1 MCRENL
7 VEMVGRQI
15 AFALTKRDSL
25 LRSHHHKAASPDNI
39 AIGVIIGRTAEF
51 FDFFVYGI
59 ASILVFPSLVFS
71 FEPDPVRA
79 LMYSFLVFSVAFLA
93 RPIGSFVFMAVD
105 RAYGRGVKLTIALFM
120 PGGSTVS
127 MAFLPSYDQAG
138 AVSLWLLIAFRLGQG
153 FAWGGAWD
161 GLASLLALNAPDGR
175 QGRYAMVPQ
184 LGAPLGFA
192 LASVLFG
199 YFYTILPEEDFLA
212 WGWRY
217 PFFVAFA
224 INVVALFARLRLVAT
239 REFGELL
246 HKNELFAQA
255 MDELIRH
262 HLRDVS
268 IGAFVPL
275 ASFALFHLVTIFP
288 LAWISLVRREQI
300 GEMLAMQLVGA
311 AVGTVAIVLSG
322 YAADRWGRR
331 RHLLWS
337 AALTALFSFSAT
349 LLIDTGRIGQYS
361 FLLIG
366 FALMGFSFGQASGSI
381 ANVFSTRFR
390 YSGSAVT
397 SDIAWL
403 IGAGFAP
410 AVALFLAT
418 EFGIAF
424 IGIYLLSGAV
434 CSIAALMI
442 ASRVRPISDDRDP
455 ATRKDI

>member
-1 MCRENL
+1 MQN
-7 VEMVGRQI
+7 VG
-15 AFALTKRDSL
+15 
-25 LRSHHHKAASPDNI
+25 SHPSSQPNTSGMESDARKIHDDKAVSPDNI
-39 AIGVIIGRTAEF
+39 AIGVIIGRMAEF

-59 ASILVFPSLVFS
+59 ASVLVFPSLVFS

-79 LMYSFLVFSVAFLA
+79 QMYSFLVFAVAFLA
-93 RPIGSFVFMAVD
+93 RPIGSFVFMGVD
-105 RAYGRGVKLTIALFM
+105 RVYGRGVKLTIALFLL
-120 PGGSTVS
+120 GGSTVS
-127 MAFLPSYDQAG
+127 MAFLPSYAQAG
-138 AVSLWLLIAFRLGQG
+138 AISLWLLIAFRLLQG

-161 GLASLLALNAPDGR
+161 GLASLLALNAPEDR
-175 QGRYAMVPQ
+175 RGRYAMVPQ
-184 LGAPLGFA
+184 LGATLGFA

-199 YFYTILPEEDFLA
+199 YFYTILPEEDFLS

-246 HKNELFAQA
+246 EKNELYAQA
-255 MDELIRH
+255 MPELFKH
-262 HLRDVS
+262 HLRDVL

-288 LAWISLVRREQI
+288 LAWISLVRRDQI
-300 GEMLAMQLVGA
+300 GEMLAMQVVGA
-311 AVGTVAIVLSG
+311 AVGTIAIVLSG

-331 RHLLWS
+331 QHLLWS
-337 AALTALFSFSAT
+337 AVLVALFSFSAT
-349 LLIDTGRIGQYS
+349 LLIDVGRTGQYA
-361 FLLIG
+361 FLLVG

-381 ANVFSTRFR
+381 ANVFTTRFR

-397 SDIAWL
+397 SDVAWL

-418 EFGIAF
+418 RFGIAY

-434 CSIAALMI
+434 CSFIALFI
-442 ASRVRPISDDRDP
+442 AGKVQPIPDEPVRQGEV
-455 ATRKDI
+455 

>member
-1 MCRENL
+1 MQTI
-7 VEMVGRQI
+7 G
-15 AFALTKRDSL
+15 
-25 LRSHHHKAASPDNI
+25 SHPSSQPNTSGMESDARKIHDDKAVSPDNI
-39 AIGVIIGRTAEF
+39 AIGVIIGRMAEF

-59 ASILVFPSLVFS
+59 ASILVFPTLVFS
-71 FEPDPVRA
+71 FETDPVRA
-79 LMYSFLVFSVAFLA
+79 QMYSFLVFAVAFLA
-93 RPIGSFVFMAVD
+93 RPIGSFVFMGVD
-105 RAYGRGVKLTIALFM
+105 RVYGRGVKLTIALFLL
-120 PGGSTVS
+120 GGSTVS
-127 MAFLPSYDQAG
+127 MAFLPSYGQAG
-138 AVSLWLLIAFRLGQG
+138 AISLWLLIAFRLLQG

-161 GLASLLALNAPDGR
+161 GLASLLALNAPEDR
-175 QGRYAMVPQ
+175 RGRYAMVPQ
-184 LGAPLGFA
+184 LGATIGFA

-199 YFYTILPEEDFLA
+199 YFYTILPEEDFLS

-246 HKNELFAQA
+246 KKNELYAQA
-255 MDELIRH
+255 MPELFKH
-262 HLRDVS
+262 HLRDVL

-288 LAWISLVRREQI
+288 LAWISLVRRDQI
-300 GEMLAMQLVGA
+300 GEMLAMQVVGA
-311 AVGTVAIVLSG
+311 AVGTITIVLSG

-331 RHLLWS
+331 QHLLWS
-337 AALTALFSFSAT
+337 AVLVALFSFSAT
-349 LLIDTGRIGQYS
+349 LLIDIGRTGQYV
-361 FLLIG
+361 FLLVG

-381 ANVFSTRFR
+381 ANVFTTRFR

-418 EFGIAF
+418 RFGIAF
-424 IGIYLLSGAV
+424 IGVYLLSGAV
-434 CSIAALMI
+434 CSFIALFI
-442 ASRVRPISDDRDP
+442 AGKVSPIPDKPVRQGEI
-455 ATRKDI
+455 